1 MKNIY
6 KIILVVIGIL
16 AILLFVAMLFVRQSR
31 ITINPPEEFIPPWY
45 PFSLDSLNA
54 NQNNYLK
61 IAGQTLQVD
70 LAILPEAQEM
80 GLSGRKSL
88 NEKQG
93 MLFVFYKP
101 EIYNFWMKD
110 MLFPIDI
117 IWIREDKRVVY
128 IKKNVLPDSYPETFS
143 SDFPA
148 QYVLEVSAG
157 FSEKNNL
164 KVGDRVEFLSS

>member
-1 MKNIY
+1 MKNKNIY
-6 KIILVVIGIL
+6 KIIIVVVGIL
-16 AILLFVAMLFVRQSR
+16 VILLFAAVLFVHQSR
-31 ITINPPEEFIPPWY
+31 ITINSPKEVLPPWY
-45 PFSLDSLNA
+45 PFSLNT
-54 NQNNYLK
+54 NQDNYLK
-61 IAGQTLQVD
+61 ISEQMLQVD
-70 LAILPEAQEM
+70 LAILHEAQEM

-101 EIYNFWMKD
+101 EIRNFWMKD

-117 IWIREDKRVVY
+117 IWIGEDLRVVY
-128 IKKNVLPDSYPETFS
+128 IKKNASPDSFPEIFT

-164 KVGDRVEFLSS
+164 KVGDKMEFLSP